1 MKIGIITVQ
10 RAPNFGAQLQCYA
23 LYSYLRGQGH
33 DVEIIDLLRP
43 FHSAYIKSKK
53 YKPVQTLPI
62 RKIFSKWIRPKI
74 KRLLSSDFRKN
85 LEKERSF
92 LQMHQSEFLR
102 LNEKFA
108 LFENKMKYSRA
119 YKSID
124 DLYDNPPNY
133 DVYITGSDQLWN
145 PSQPYCVEPYF
156 LTFVKNG
163 GIKMSYAT
171 SIGVSKLPRTMIQ
184 QYVGWLKTYKKI
196 SVREQTAVKIL
207 SNEGLDNIERN
218 IDPTFL
224 VSSQEWKQLAIPPK
238 IDNYLFYF
246 TLSQRVDLLQAALDI
261 AKTNNLKLV
270 YRKKTNRMEMDDP
283 DVIGLIDISP
293 EEWLGLILH
302 ASYVITDSFHGTAF
316 SIIYRKDFSS
326 IIPNESKRGSRIS
339 DMLDLFGLNKRLISE
354 EMPMKALCNIDY
366 TNVNAIL
373 QREIEKATKYL
384 IL

>member
-10 RAPNFGAQLQCYA
+10 RAPNYGAQLQCYA
-23 LYSYLRGQGH
+23 LYSYLRQQGH

-53 YKPVQTLPI
+53 YKPIQTQSI
-62 RKIFSKWIRPKI
+62 KQIVYKWLRLKI
-74 KRLLSSDFRKN
+74 KRLISSDFRDN
-85 LEKERSF
+85 LEKERLF
-92 LQMHQSEFLR
+92 LQMHQSEFLSFK
-102 LNEKFA
+102 EKFA
-108 LFENKMKYSRA
+108 LFESKMKYSRT

-124 DLYDNPPNY
+124 NLYDNPPSY

-171 SIGVSKLPRTMIQ
+171 SIGLSQLPRTTIQ
-184 QYVGWLKTYKKI
+184 QYVGWLRSYKKI
-196 SVREQTAVKIL
+196 SIREQTAVKIL

-224 VSSQEWKQLAIPPK
+224 VSSQEWKKMAIPPI

-246 TLSQRVDLLQAALDI
+246 TLSQRVDLLQAALGI
-261 AKTNNLKLV
+261 AKRNNLKLV
-270 YRKKTNRMEMDDP
+270 YRKKTYKMEIDDS
-283 DVIGLIDISP
+283 DAIGLIDISP

-302 ASYVITDSFHGTAF
+302 ASYVVTDSFHGTAF
-316 SIIYRKDFSS
+316 SIIFRKDFSS
-326 IIPNESKRGSRIS
+326 LIPNESRRGCRIS

-354 EMPMKALCNIDY
+354 EMPMKTFSKIDY
-366 TNVNAIL
+366 TSVDAIL
-373 QREIEKATKYL
+373 QREIEKTQKYL
-384 IL
+384 LL